1 MRVVFPVFVFL
12 VSLFW
17 GVMDSSA
24 VANKTGSASERQ
36 ILSKIKELEQEQT
49 QYPFDADL
57 HFILGSN
64 YLILDNYDKSIEHY
78 QRALLLEPDYDSA
91 HWNLSSI
98 YNQKGDGANA
108 IIHMKKVEEIFL
120 KKEDIKSL
128 ANARKRLKA
137 YFVKYNYKAED
148 FESRKGLL
156 WRLFN

>member
-24 VANKTGSASERQ
+24 AANKTGSASERK
-36 ILSKIKELEQEQT
+36 ILSEIRELELKQA

-108 IIHMKKVEEIFL
+108 IIHMKKVEQIFL
-120 KKEDIKSL
+120 KKEDLKSL
-128 ANARKRLKA
+128 ASARKRLQD
-137 YFVKYNYKAED
+137 YFVKYDYKPED
-148 FESRKGLL
+148 FESREGFL
-156 WRLFN
+156 WRIFN

>member
-1 MRVVFPVFVFL
+1 MRIALPVFVFL
-12 VSLFW
+12 ASFLG
-17 GVMDSSA
+17 GVIEASA
-24 VANKTGSASERQ
+24 AANKVGSDSERQ
-36 ILSKIKELEQEQT
+36 ILTEIRALELKQA

-64 YLILDNYDKSIEHY
+64 YWILNDHDKSIEHY
-78 QRALLLEPDYDSA
+78 QRALLLEPDYDTA

-108 IIHMKKVEEIFL
+108 IIHMKKVEEIYL
-120 KKEDIKSL
+120 KKEDLKSL
-128 ANARKRLKA
+128 ASARKRLRD
-137 YFVKYNYKAED
+137 YFVKYKYKPED